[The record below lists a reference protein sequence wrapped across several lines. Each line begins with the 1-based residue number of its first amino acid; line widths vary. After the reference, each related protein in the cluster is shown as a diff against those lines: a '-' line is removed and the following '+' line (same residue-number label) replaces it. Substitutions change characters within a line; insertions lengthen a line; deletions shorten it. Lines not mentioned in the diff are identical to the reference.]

1 MVLSNSKNKSFA
13 NKILSYKPKYFW
25 KGCVFLKTTQNEYSK
40 MSAKVF
46 PRSPILKNI
55 TLAFISGGTI
65 CTIGQLL
72 MTLYETYFSMT
83 TKEARAAVS
92 VTLVGLGA
100 LLTAL
105 KVYDNIA
112 KHAGAGTLVPITGFA
127 NSIVAPA
134 IEFKSEG
141 HVMGI
146 GAKMFII
153 AGPVLV
159 FGITASVVYGLIVWI
174 FKLF

>member
-1 MVLSNSKNKSFA
+1 M
-13 NKILSYKPKYFW
+13 KP
-25 KGCVFLKTTQNEYSK
+25 TQNEYSK
-40 MSAKVF
+40 MSSNASPSSPTAKNVC
-46 PRSPILKNI
+46 
-55 TLAFISGGTI
+55 LAFVSGGMI

-72 MTLYETYFSMT
+72 MNFYQTNCSLNL
-83 TKEARAAVS
+83 KDARAAVS
-92 VTLVGLGA
+92 VTLVCLGA

-105 KVYDNIA
+105 RIYDKIA

-141 HVMGI
+141 HVLGI

-159 FGITASVVYGLIVWI
+159 FGITASTVYGLILWL

>member
-1 MVLSNSKNKSFA
+1 M
-13 NKILSYKPKYFW
+13 KIS
-25 KGCVFLKTTQNEYSK
+25 QQEYSK
-40 MSAKVF
+40 MTNKA
-46 PRSPILKNI
+46 SPGTTCLKNMI
-55 TLAFISGGTI
+55 LAFLTGGI
-65 CTIGQLL
+65 LCSIGEFLL
-72 MTLYETYFSMT
+72 KMYLNLGLEKKDAS
-83 TKEARAAVS
+83 ASVS
-92 VTLVGLGA
+92 ITLVGLGA

-105 KVYDNIA
+105 RIYDNIA

-146 GAKMFII
+146 GAKMFVI

-159 FGITASVVYGLIVWI
+159 FGITASIVYGLIIWI

>member
-1 MVLSNSKNKSFA
+1 M
-13 NKILSYKPKYFW
+13 KP
-25 KGCVFLKTTQNEYSK
+25 TQNEYSK
-40 MSAKVF
+40 MSAKA
-46 PRSPILKNI
+46 SPSSPMLKNI

-72 MTLYETYFSMT
+72 ITLYEAYFSMT

>member
-1 MVLSNSKNKSFA
+1 MCL
-13 NKILSYKPKYFW
+13 
-25 KGCVFLKTTQNEYSK
+25 LKLTENEYSK
-40 MSAKVF
+40 MSDAASPKSPLAKNVLWAFVF
-46 PRSPILKNI
+46 GGAICSLGQFLTDFYQNFCSLNLKD
-55 TLAFISGGTI
+55 S
-65 CTIGQLL
+65 
-72 MTLYETYFSMT
+72 
-83 TKEARAAVS
+83 RAAVS
-92 VTLVGLGA
+92 ITLVGIGA

-105 KVYDNIA
+105 RVYDKIA

-127 NSIVAPA
+127 NSVVAPA

-141 HVMGI
+141 HIMGI

-159 FGITASVVYGLIVWI
+159 FGVVASTIYGLVLWI

>member
-1 MVLSNSKNKSFA
+1 M
-13 NKILSYKPKYFW
+13 KPTK
-25 KGCVFLKTTQNEYSK
+25 NEYSK
-40 MSAKVF
+40 MSDQA
-46 PRSPILKNI
+46 SPASPMLNNM
-55 TLAFISGGTI
+55 TLAFLSGGTI
-65 CTIGQLL
+65 CTFGQLL
-72 MTLYETYFSMT
+72 LTLYTTYLGMT
-83 TKEARAAVS
+83 TKDARAAAS
-92 VTLVGLGA
+92 VILVGFGA

-105 KVYDNIA
+105 KVYHRIA
-112 KHAGAGTLVPITGFA
+112 KYAGAGTLVPITGFA

-146 GAKMFII
+146 GAKMFSI

>member
-1 MVLSNSKNKSFA
+1 
-13 NKILSYKPKYFW
+13 
-25 KGCVFLKTTQNEYSK
+25 
-40 MSAKVF
+40 MSDNA
-46 PRSPILKNI
+46 SPASPMIKNI
-55 TLAFISGGTI
+55 FWAFFSGGII
-65 CTIGQLL
+65 CTIGQFL
-72 MTLYETYFSMT
+72 MSFFQNYCSLNLKDS
-83 TKEARAAVS
+83 RAAVS

-105 KVYDNIA
+105 RVYDNIA

-141 HVMGI
+141 QVMGI

-159 FGITASVVYGLIVWI
+159 FGVTASTIYGLILWI